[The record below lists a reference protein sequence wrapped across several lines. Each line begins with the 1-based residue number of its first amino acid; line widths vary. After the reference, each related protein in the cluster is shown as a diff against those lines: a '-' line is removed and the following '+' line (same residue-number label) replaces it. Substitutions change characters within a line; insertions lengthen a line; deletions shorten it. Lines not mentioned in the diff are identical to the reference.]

1 MDKFAETISEKI
13 DSMAERVKNFNLT
26 TIRQFIY
33 GVRAQGEAIP
43 EPTFRTTEAENRP
56 AEFDWYQEF
65 RVGSLCGVNQR
76 IHFGQ

>member
-13 DSMAERVKNFNLT
+13 DSITEGIKRFKLPS
-26 TIRQFIY
+26 IHRFIY

-76 IHFGQ
+76 IHLGQ